1 MQKLTF
7 TKNSILI
14 SFWDDSSQKWID
26 RDIAESSLPIT
37 WYLAYEVYIQKNVTI
52 RDMIAILA
60 PYSEQ
65 INFVFLAYLNGI
77 QVEDIFTELISSPA
91 EEPELKI
98 DALCLLWV
106 GQVKQE
112 PEAEDPTL
120 VTIATMLAL
129 EMVDE
134 DDDGSEDELYPIYD
148 ITVNQLLDT
157 PVVIDDFLEYY
168 DDAKDS
174 EDPVF
179 SGISSWKFF
188 DFMKTVLNELVL
200 YSFTTD
206 IIKRADVITEPIGP
220 TELFR
225 HLDDLD
231 KVFKDKPTKLN

>member
-37 WYLAYEVYIQKNVTI
+37 WYLAYEVYIQKNVTV
-52 RDMIAILA
+52 RDILEILS

-65 INFVFLAYLNGI
+65 INFIFLAYLNGI
-77 QVEDIFTELISSPA
+77 QVEDIFTELISSPV

-98 DALCLLWV
+98 DALCVLWV
-106 GQVKQE
+106 GQVKKE

-129 EMVDE
+129 EIIDE

-168 DDAKDS
+168 DDSKDG
-174 EDPVF
+174 EDSVF

-188 DFMKTVLNELVL
+188 DFMKTILNELVL

-206 IIKRADVITEPIGP
+206 IIKRADITIEPIGT